1 MSQAVHGNAQALL
14 EVSRT
19 RDAKT
24 EFPFGTGKVGFMP
37 VLRSPHEQPTGFLRE
52 RPVRAGDSGSLRGWR
67 GGGRFGDCAKIQLC
81 RHALRIALDLL
92 GWC

>member
-24 EFPFGTGKVGFMP
+24 EFPFGTGKLGFMP
-37 VLRSPHEQPTGFLRE
+37 VLRAPHEQPTGFLRE
-52 RPVRAGDSGSLRGWR
+52 GPVRAGDSASP
-67 GGGRFGDCAKIQLC
+67 GGGWFGDCAKIQLC